1 MVIKLNQNHTMEIN
15 MVYHIYQVLREP
27 AILLV
32 GFMSFYLI
40 MRIKYGLQVPVQKR
54 SELMVLLLYGI
65 PQAAS
70 IRQKQ

>member
-1 MVIKLNQNHTMEIN
+1 MVIKVNQNRMRGIN

-32 GFMSFYLI
+32 GFMPFYLI

-54 SELMVLLLYGI
+54 LELMMLLYGI